1 MERVNQTHNFNINN
15 NINNVHTGAAGPS
28 EEHGENVGNGGSGGN
43 KYVLEPGEKVF
54 AVVLLVLGMAA
65 FLLALELWFRMSEPR
80 IASAA
85 AMPLFVSGLWCVMA
99 LLTVIEN
106 FKSASRISSMTD
118 RQKKLLAGLGYAI
131 PREVA
136 VIILAIMAYCIL
148 LLTGVSFYITTTLFL
163 YGSMCYLTRKDY
175 LKNILWTAIVMAFI
189 IIVFRLLFSVVFP

>member
-1 MERVNQTHNFNINN
+1 MERVNQTQNFNINN
-15 NINNVHTGAAGPS
+15 NINNAHTGVAGPS
-28 EEHGENVGNGGSGGN
+28 EEHGENVGNGGGGGN

-148 LLTGVSFYITTTLFL
+148 LLAGVSFYITTTLFL